1 MMLSLCLQGS
11 WRACVSLV
19 VGGAP
24 AEEELMGALQLA
36 VQQPQRRLFT
46 LLSRAAVEST
56 IHDLGNPKA
65 KRPKDLPMFYEVMET
80 AKLLLDA
87 GEDVPCEL
95 MAFVLKFQMLQVKAS
110 DEHRR
115 AGRQVRQTRRTYLP

>member
-1 MMLSLCLQGS
+1 M
-11 WRACVSLV
+11 
-19 VGGAP
+19 
-24 AEEELMGALQLA
+24 
-36 VQQPQRRLFT
+36 T
-46 LLSRAAVEST
+46 
-56 IHDLGNPKA
+56 
-65 KRPKDLPMFYEVMET
+65 ET

-115 AGRQVRQTRRTYLP
+115 AGRQVRQTKRTYLPCTRSCWWGLRGPWVGLESHHYTCPNIC